1 MMKLNLECENAV
13 YGDKMRIYCKVSD
26 NLCAHQRFKPC
37 KGWSVLT
44 NWKTCTG
51 RDEHGKTEETAPS
64 GDN

>member
-1 MMKLNLECENAV
+1 MKIELECEYAA
-13 YGDKMRIYCKVSD
+13 YDSRMRIVCKKV
-26 NLCAHQRFKPC
+26 NMLCAHQRFKPC